1 MHSNTATANLSSDR
15 QRVPAAFDAGLA
27 ELVNGLAAL
36 LSGLGLFLVVFT
48 LIPFQ
53 GAVVTDPNAAN
64 EGNIINQVGYLV
76 LGAIYLFAM
85 LLTV

>member
-1 MHSNTATANLSSDR
+1 MHSNSATADHSTTR

-27 ELVNGLAAL
+27 ELVQGLAAL
-36 LSGLGLFLVVFT
+36 LSGLGLFLIVFT

-53 GAVVTDPNAAN
+53 GAVETDPNAAN

-76 LGAIYLFAM
+76 LAGLSF
-85 LLTV
+85 